1 MYNKVSKQSRVVAK
15 TFLLCR
21 WLALQGLFSFSLR
34 FAFFCALLA
43 VRKQKRLKLYGCG
56 QQNIAVL
63 PFKHKD
69 AALKLPICCIYFT
82 NTFFPLTM

>member
-1 MYNKVSKQSRVVAK
+1 MVVGSK
-15 TFLLCR
+15 
-21 WLALQGLFSFSLR
+21 
-34 FAFFCALLA
+34 
-43 VRKQKRLKLYGCG
+43 
-56 QQNIAVL
+56 NIAVL